1 VTVKRVVVDSSG
13 WIEVFTNGAQAEHF
27 VALMADERAL
37 VVPAISIFE
46 VFKWVLR
53 EHGEAQAIQAAAV
66 MQCGQVVDLDT
77 RLALAAAQISHA
89 LQLPMADS
97 IILATARDHQARLH
111 TMDSDFRGIA
121 DVEWLDSS
129 PAP

>member
-1 VTVKRVVVDSSG
+1 MPTRVVVDSSG
-13 WIEVFTNGAQAEHF
+13 WIELFTNGVQAERF
-27 VALMADERAL
+27 LALMADESSL

-53 EHGEAQAIQAAAV
+53 EHGEAQAVQAAAV
-66 MQCGQVVDLDT
+66 MQRGQVVDLDS
-77 RLALAAAQISHA
+77 RLALAAAQLSHA

-97 IILATARDHQARLH
+97 IILATARDRQARLH

-121 DVEWLDSS
+121 DVEWIDVI
-129 PAP
+129 P